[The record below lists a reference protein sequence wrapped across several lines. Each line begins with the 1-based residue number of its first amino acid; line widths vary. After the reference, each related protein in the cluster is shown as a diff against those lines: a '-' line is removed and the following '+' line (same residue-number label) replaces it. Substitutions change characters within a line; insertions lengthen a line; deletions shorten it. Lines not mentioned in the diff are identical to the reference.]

1 MRSVSYPSL
10 VVLLYVFGVVW
21 CLLMSDA
28 RPAERIAL
36 ALCWPLGP
44 IAFVVTV
51 AILLG
56 AAAIAY
62 PVVMATIAI
71 AATAI
76 WWALW

>member
-1 MRSVSYPSL
+1 MRSVSYASL

-28 RPAERIAL
+28 RLAERIAL

-51 AILLG
+51 TILLG

-62 PVVMATIAI
+62 PVVMATIAL
-71 AATAI
+71 AAAAI
-76 WWALW
+76 WWVLL

>member
-1 MRSVSYPSL
+1 MHSVSYASVL
-10 VVLLYVFGVVW
+10 VLLYVLGVAW

-36 ALCWPLGP
+36 AVCWPLGP

-56 AAAIAY
+56 AAVIAY
-62 PVVMATIAI
+62 PVVMVTIAL
-71 AATAI
+71 AATAV
-76 WWALW
+76 WWALS

>member
-1 MRSVSYPSL
+1 MRSVSYASL
-10 VVLLYVFGVVW
+10 AVLLYVFGVVW

-56 AAAIAY
+56 AAVIAY
-62 PVVMATIAI
+62 PVVMATVAI
-71 AATAI
+71 SATVL
-76 WWALW
+76 WWAFL